1 MRVLFAALAIPLL
14 VVATMAQEPAEV
26 PLYFAV
32 GIPAGA
38 GMTVDGDNSDWAW
51 VDPSFEVTIDDMTVL
66 TGEWDDADD
75 FFVDLLMGWDESKN
89 RVAGITHVHDNDFVH
104 DLNPG
109 CPFLDDGMELY
120 FDANNSGDGP
130 HNQDG
135 EIKLR
140 EAIQIDFQNSVE
152 NPPIQ
157 TFGRGVPT
165 QIWYNAGDYIRVAFE
180 ETATELYYEYD
191 AVLYDPIHHV
201 DGPDA
206 STLWT
211 VAAEQTIGWGVMVSD
226 ADRTSCTEEGDNNC
240 QEAVVSTSE
249 IWVNDGGFPDVF
261 LEPVDDSMTAVEAT
275 SWGQLKALAGEDL

>member
-1 MRVLFAALAIPLL
+1 MRMLFAVLAIPLL
-14 VVATMAQEPAEV
+14 VASSMAEEPAEV

-32 GIPAGA
+32 GIPAGSS
-38 GMTVDGDNSDWAW
+38 MTIDGDNSDWAW
-51 VDPSFEVTIDDMTVL
+51 VDPSFEVTIDDMTIL
-66 TGEWDDADD
+66 TGAWDDADD
-75 FFVDLLMGWDESKN
+75 FYVDLLMGWDESQN

-135 EIKLR
+135 DIPLR
-140 EAIQIDFQNSVE
+140 EALQIDFQNSVE
-152 NPPIQ
+152 NPVMLS
-157 TFGRGVPT
+157 FGRGVPT
-165 QIWYNAGDYIRVAFE
+165 DIWYVTGDFVRVAFE

-191 AVLYDPIHHV
+191 AVLYDPIHKSE
-201 DGPDA
+201 GPDA

-226 ADRTSCTEEGDNNC
+226 ADRTSCTEEGDTNC

-261 LEPVDDSMTAVEAT
+261 LEPVDAATAVESS
-275 SWGQLKALAGEDL
+275 SWGQLKALAGEEF